1 MRLLEKLLNVVKTE
15 KTNSRKLT
23 YYKSEKRKKAK
34 GKEEK
39 EKAKIRK
46 QNLFHSL
53 RKSDEEKR
61 EDGGF

>member
-1 MRLLEKLLNVVKTE
+1 MKTE

-23 YYKSEKRKKAK
+23 YFKSEKRKKAK

-39 EKAKIRK
+39 EKTKIRK
-46 QNLFHSL
+46 QKLFHSL

-61 EDGGF
+61 EDSGF